1 MGGKLRME
9 ITKAPVL
16 FIVFNRPEVTQQVFK
31 KLIENPFIS
40 KIYVSCDGPRPC
52 GRDDQKV
59 KAVKNIISR
68 AQSDIQIL
76 TNYSNENQ
84 GCKMGVKNAIDWFF
98 KNEEAGIIIED
109 DCLPSVS
116 FIPYCAMLLEKY
128 RLADDIFAIDGSNYS
143 DITSHT
149 DSYAFS
155 KYTMIWGWA
164 TWRNRWEKMDLKM
177 KNIDL
182 FYSGKFREKF
192 KGINERI
199 YWKNNLNA
207 ALENNIDTWDFQWMY
222 SIWKND
228 GKIIAPKV
236 NMIKNIG
243 FGEDATHS
251 KTSNHIFEVSNC
263 NEIDFP
269 LIHPEARL
277 FDHDLDRRLSKNR
290 FNIRFRSNIRR
301 LIKRYLKV

>member
-1 MGGKLRME
+1 M
-9 ITKAPVL
+9 
-16 FIVFNRPEVTQQVFK
+16 Q
-31 KLIENPFIS
+31 
-40 KIYVSCDGPRPC
+40 D
-52 GRDDQKV
+52 
-59 KAVKNIISR
+59 
-68 AQSDIQIL
+68 
-76 TNYSNENQ
+76 
-84 GCKMGVKNAIDWFF
+84 GVKNAIDWFF

-116 FIPYCAMLLEKY
+116 FIPYCATLLEKY

-143 DITSHT
+143 DITSDT

-177 KNIDL
+177 KDIDL
-182 FYSGKFREKF
+182 FYSGKFKEKF

-199 YWKNNLNA
+199 YWKNHLNA

-222 SIWKND
+222 SIWKHD

-251 KTSNHIFEVSNC
+251 KTSNHIFEVANC
-263 NEIDFP
+263 NELDFP

-277 FDHDLDRRLSKNR
+277 FDHNLDRRLSKNR

>member
-1 MGGKLRME
+1 
-9 ITKAPVL
+9 
-16 FIVFNRPEVTQQVFK
+16 
-31 KLIENPFIS
+31 
-40 KIYVSCDGPRPC
+40 
-52 GRDDQKV
+52 
-59 KAVKNIISR
+59 
-68 AQSDIQIL
+68 
-76 TNYSNENQ
+76 
-84 GCKMGVKNAIDWFF
+84 
-98 KNEEAGIIIED
+98 
-109 DCLPSVS
+109 
-116 FIPYCAMLLEKY
+116 
-128 RLADDIFAIDGSNYS
+128 
-143 DITSHT
+143 
-149 DSYAFS
+149 
-155 KYTMIWGWA
+155 MIWGWA